1 MRKKTS
7 IRCLL
12 LFGMFASMLLA
23 LGACHGRPHEFLHRA
38 VHNK

>member
-1 MRKKTS
+1 MRTKTS

-23 LGACHGRPHEFLHRA
+23 LGACHTRPGEFVDRA
-38 VHNK
+38 VHK